1 MIVRKLSRD
10 WMAGYASSE
19 FDPRTGE
26 LELLDQAGKVLRIGW
41 DQIKWICYLR
51 DLAASAGDPA
61 NPEKLLQKRFRTR
74 PRTAGLW
81 LRITLSDRDQIEGIA
96 ANDASLVKGA
106 GLMLTPPDTRSNTQ
120 RVFVPMQAIESLEV
134 VGLIGAVGK
143 RQATGRSDEEQASLF
158 PAEPEAE

>member
-51 DLAASAGDPA
+51 DLAASAGDPG
-61 NPEKLLQKRFRTR
+61 NPEKLLQKRFSIR

-81 LRITLSDRDQIEGIA
+81 LRITLVDHDQIEGIA

-120 RVFVPMQAIESLEV
+120 RIFVPLQAIDSLEV
-134 VGLIGAVGK
+134 VGLIGTGSK
-143 RQATGRSDEEQASLF
+143 HRATVRADEEQASLF
-158 PAEPEAE
+158 PTEPNSE